1 MNSIIITLIGLT
13 GGIFSG
19 LLGIGG
25 AVVMIPALIFI
36 AGFNQL
42 QAQGTTAGFNQ
53 LQAQGT
59 TLFAMIPPIG
69 ILAAFE
75 YYKAGHVEIKT
86 AAFIAAGFIIGA
98 WFGSKIAI
106 SINPVILKKVFGFL
120 LLYISIKMI
129 LN

>member
-1 MNSIIITLIGLT
+1 MNTIIITVIGLIG
-13 GGIFSG
+13 GIASG

-25 AVVMIPALIFI
+25 AVVMVPALIFI
-36 AGFNQL
+36 
-42 QAQGTTAGFNQ
+42 AGFNQ

-86 AAFIAAGFIIGA
+86 AAIIAAGFILGA
-98 WFGSKIAI
+98 WLGSKLAL
-106 SINPVILKKVFGFL
+106 SINPLILKKIFGFL
-120 LLYISIKMI
+120 LLYISIRMI
-129 LN
+129 VS

>member
-25 AVVMIPALIFI
+25 AVIMVPALIFI
-36 AGFNQL
+36 AGY
-42 QAQGTTAGFNQ
+42 NQ

-106 SINPVILKKVFGFL
+106 SINPVILKKIFGFL

-129 LN
+129 IN

>member
-1 MNSIIITLIGLT
+1 MNTIIIAAIGLL
-13 GGIFSG
+13 GGVSSG

-25 AVVMIPALIFI
+25 AVIMVPALIFI
-36 AGFNQL
+36 AGYD
-42 QAQGTTAGFNQ
+42 Q

-86 AAFIAAGFIIGA
+86 AAIIAAGFIIGA
-98 WFGSKIAI
+98 WFGSKLAFD
-106 SINPVILKKVFGFL
+106 INTQILKKLFGFL
-120 LLYISIKMI
+120 LLYISIRMI
-129 LN
+129 IN

>member
-1 MNSIIITLIGLT
+1 MNTLIITLIGLI
-13 GGIFSG
+13 GGVASG

-36 AGFNQL
+36 
-42 QAQGTTAGFNQ
+42 AGFNQ

-86 AAFIAAGFIIGA
+86 AAVIAAGFIIGA
-98 WFGSKIAI
+98 WFGSRLALN
-106 SINPVILKKVFGFL
+106 INPLILKKIFGFL
-120 LLYISIKMI
+120 LLYISIRMI
-129 LN
+129 LS

>member
-1 MNSIIITLIGLT
+1 MNTLIITVIGVI
-13 GGIFSG
+13 GGIASG

-36 AGFNQL
+36 
-42 QAQGTTAGFNQ
+42 AGFNQ

-86 AAFIAAGFIIGA
+86 AAIIAAGFIIGA
-98 WFGSKIAI
+98 WFGSKLALN
-106 SINPVILKKVFGFL
+106 INPLILKKIFGFL
-120 LLYISIKMI
+120 LLYISIRMI
-129 LN
+129 IN